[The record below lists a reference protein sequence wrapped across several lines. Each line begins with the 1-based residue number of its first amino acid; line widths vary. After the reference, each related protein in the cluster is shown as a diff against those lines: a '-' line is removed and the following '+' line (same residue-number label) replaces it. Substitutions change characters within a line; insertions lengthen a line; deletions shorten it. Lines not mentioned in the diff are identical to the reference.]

1 MDPVFMLNIA
11 EAEGQINLFPQAN
24 ELIWTMINFVL
35 LAALLYKFLYQ
46 PLINALNARDE
57 EIEGSLRKAKEDR
70 EEAARLRSEL
80 EERLA
85 NAQREA
91 NEIVN
96 KATQSANMA
105 KEQIEAEARARAEEM
120 LQKATRTIE
129 LEKAQALAELRAEVA
144 DLAVMVAGKVIE
156 KNLDN
161 DDQRRLA
168 ERFLAEAGTN

>member
-1 MDPVFMLNIA
+1 MDPVFLLNLA
-11 EAEGQINLFPQAN
+11 ETEKVSLFPTLP
-24 ELIWTMINFVL
+24 ETFWTIVNVSL
-35 LAALLYKFLYQ
+35 LALLLYKFLYK
-46 PLINALNARDE
+46 PLINALNQRDE
-57 EIEGSLRKAKEDR
+57 EIEGSLRRAKEDR
-70 EEAARLRSEL
+70 EEAARMRAEL

-96 KATQSANMA
+96 KATLAANA
-105 KEQIEAEARARAEEM
+105 TKEQIEAEARARAEEM
-120 LQKATRTIE
+120 LEKATRTIE
-129 LEKAQALAELRAEVA
+129 REKAQALAELRAEVA

-161 DDQRRLA
+161 DEQKRLA